1 MPRFYNRHA
10 AQCRDR
16 LTQFVSAAK
25 AFRELTARGYN
36 ARRLEERMAQSN
48 RGKSNNAPDK
58 SWVDMDV
65 PSRLPII
72 PLVSSVL
79 FPGGVLSLQVG
90 IDRNVRLL
98 KSLPDDQNLIAAF
111 CQKSGDKENPR
122 AEDLSP
128 IGVLAAIVQRLPLS
142 SDRYQLFLQG
152 RQRVELV
159 QMLQN
164 EPYFEAKLREIA
176 PKPIPKTVKTDA
188 LMNRSI
194 QLFEKLVESDSKYSK
209 ELLNILQMNIS
220 EGPDTFAD
228 LLSGFVNLPLEE
240 KQLLL
245 ETVHPIE
252 RIELLN
258 EWISRDLG
266 RATVNQELQRQ
277 IQSNIDRRE
286 RENYLREQLRIIQ
299 DELGEGNAAER
310 EADTYRDRIEA
321 LPIVEDHKQG
331 LRREVQRMGQLSPSS
346 SDYAVI
352 RGHLDIVLSLPWS
365 AHTEDQLDLTK
376 AEQILDERHHG
387 LEKVKERIL
396 EFLAVL
402 KLKGDLKGPILCF
415 TGPPGVGKTS
425 LGSAIADALGRKFV
439 RMAVGGVT
447 DESEI
452 RGHRKTYIGAMP
464 GKLITSYI
472 QVGVNNPLIMID
484 EIDKIGKDFRGD
496 PASALLEV
504 LDPKQNHT
512 FVDRY
517 LEVPFDLS
525 HTLFICTANV
535 LDMIPGPLRDRM
547 EVIRLSGYTE
557 NEKLAIATKH
567 LVPELLEN
575 HGLGPDQV
583 RVDDDA
589 ILNIVRDY
597 TAEAGVRNLERN
609 LATVLRKIARKVAAD
624 DGGGQAVQP
633 DEAAVPE
640 QAGSPLLHQYEVKK
654 DDVESYLGLPKFEH
668 EFAERHP
675 EIGVTTGLAW
685 TSFGGEIMFIE
696 ATRMPGS
703 GRTTVTGQ
711 LGDVMRESVQAAYS
725 YVRSKAHDLE
735 IDDKKFS
742 DYDVHIHFPAGAIPK
757 DGPSAGVAIATCI
770 ASVMGDRPVRH
781 DVAMTGEIT
790 LRGKVLSVGGIK
802 EKVMAAHRANIKTVV
817 LPEGNRKDLQE
828 VPEEIRA
835 ALEFVFAERVEAV
848 WKQSLIPLYLPRDHD
863 RKYDEAEYRADQER
877 EIERHHEKGDRAER
891 R

>member
-1 MPRFYNRHA
+1 
-10 AQCRDR
+10 
-16 LTQFVSAAK
+16 
-25 AFRELTARGYN
+25 
-36 ARRLEERMAQSN
+36 MAQPP
-48 RGKSNNAPDK
+48 RKPLP
-58 SWVDMDV
+58 V
-65 PSRLPII
+65 PSPTEWIDQEIPNRLPII

-122 AEDLSP
+122 PEDLSQ

-152 RQRVELV
+152 RHRVELV

-164 EPYFEAKLREIA
+164 EPYFEGMLREVA
-176 PKPIPKTVKTDA
+176 PRPVPKTAKIEH
-188 LMNRSI
+188 LMNKAMS
-194 QLFEKLVESDSKYSK
+194 LFEKLVESDSKYSN
-209 ELLNILQMNIS
+209 ELLNILRMNTT

-228 LLSGFVNLPLEE
+228 LLSSFVNLPLEE

-245 ETVHPIE
+245 ETVNPVE
-252 RIELLN
+252 RIELLVD
-258 EWISRDLG
+258 WIQRDLG
-266 RATVNQELQRQ
+266 KATVDRELQRS
-277 IQSNIDRRE
+277 IQTSIDRRE
-286 RENYLREQLRIIQ
+286 RENYLREQLRVIQ
-299 DELGEGNAAER
+299 DELGDSNPGER
-310 EADTYRDRIEA
+310 EADNYRERIES
-321 LPIVEDHKQG
+321 LPLAEEYKTQ
-331 LRREVQRMGQLSPSS
+331 LRREVNRLSQLSPSS
-346 SDYAVI
+346 SDYAVL
-352 RGHLDIVLSLPWS
+352 RGHLDTVLQVPWLEK
-365 AHTEDQLDLTK
+365 TEDRLDLQK
-376 AEQILDERHHG
+376 AEEMLDERHHA
-387 LEKVKERIL
+387 LEKVKERVL
-396 EFLAVL
+396 EFLAVM

-415 TGPPGVGKTS
+415 VGPPGVGKTS
-425 LGSAIADALGRKFV
+425 LGAAIAEALGRKFV

-447 DESEI
+447 DEAEI

-464 GKLITSYI
+464 GKLIQSYT

-484 EIDKIGKDFRGD
+484 EIDKIGKDYRGD

-517 LEVPFDLS
+517 LEIPYDLS

-535 LDMIPGPLRDRM
+535 LDTIPTPLRDRM

-557 NEKLAIATKH
+557 LEKLQIAKKH
-567 LVPELLEN
+567 LVTELLDN
-575 HGLGPDQV
+575 HGLAIDQV
-583 RVDDDA
+583 HISDEA
-589 ILNIVRDY
+589 ILGTIRDY
-597 TAEAGVRNLERN
+597 TAEAGVRNLERK
-609 LATVLRKIARKVAAD
+609 LATVMRKIARKVASGD
-624 DGGGQAVQP
+624 GQANYIV
-633 DEAAVPE
+633 DAKDLEA
-640 QAGSPLLHQYEVKK
+640 
-654 DDVESYLGLPKFEH
+654 YLGLPSYEH

-685 TSFGGEIMFIE
+685 TQFGGEIMFIE

-725 YVRSKAHDLE
+725 YVRSKASDLE
-735 IDDKKFS
+735 INDKNFS

-770 ASVMGDRPVRH
+770 ASVMGERPVRH

-802 EKVMAAHRANIKTVV
+802 EKIMAAQRANIKTIV
-817 LPEGNRKDLQE
+817 LPEGNRRDLTE
-828 VPEEIRA
+828 VPEEVKSG
-835 ALEFVFAERVEAV
+835 LSFVFAERVEDV
-848 WKQSLIPLYLPRDHD
+848 WKEALIPLFVVRTRD
-863 RKYDEAEYRADQER
+863 RKYDEAEYKAEHQKSER
-877 EIERHHEKGDRAER
+877 PEQR
-891 R
+891 

>member
-1 MPRFYNRHA
+1 
-10 AQCRDR
+10 
-16 LTQFVSAAK
+16 
-25 AFRELTARGYN
+25 
-36 ARRLEERMAQSN
+36 MAQSA
-48 RGKSNNAPDK
+48 RGKSNLPHVPQD
-58 SWVDMDV
+58 WDELDV
-65 PSRLPII
+65 PNRLPII

-111 CQKSGDKENPR
+111 CQKTGDKENPR
-122 AEDLSP
+122 AEDLSQ

-164 EPYFEAKLREIA
+164 EPYFEAQLREVA
-176 PKPIPKTVKTDA
+176 PRPIPKNVKTDS
-188 LMNRSI
+188 LMNKAMS
-194 QLFEKLVESDSKYSK
+194 LFEKLVESDSKYSS
-209 ELLNILQMNIS
+209 ELLNILRMNMS
-220 EGPDTFAD
+220 EGADTFAD
-228 LLSGFVNLPLEE
+228 LLSSFVNFPLEE

-245 ETVHPIE
+245 ETVNPIE
-252 RIELLN
+252 RIELLVD
-258 EWISRDLG
+258 WINRDLG
-266 RATVNQELQRQ
+266 RATVDRELQRQ
-277 IQSNIDRRE
+277 IQTSIDRRD

-299 DELGEGNAAER
+299 DELGETNAAER
-310 EADTYRDRIEA
+310 EADTYRERIEA
-321 LPIVEDHKQG
+321 LPLADDHKQT
-331 LRREVQRMGQLSPSS
+331 LRREVTRMGQLSQSS
-346 SDYAVI
+346 SDYAVLK
-352 RGHLDIVLSLPWS
+352 GHLDTVLQVPWTQ
-365 AHTEDQLDLTK
+365 HTEDRLDLQK
-376 AEQILDERHHG
+376 AEEILDARHHG
-387 LEKVKERIL
+387 LEKVKERVL

-425 LGSAIADALGRKFV
+425 LGAAIADALGRKFV

-496 PASALLEV
+496 PSSALLEV
-504 LDPKQNHT
+504 LDPKQNNA

-517 LEVPFDLS
+517 LEIPFDLS

-535 LDMIPGPLRDRM
+535 LDMIPSPLRDRM

-567 LVPELLEN
+567 LIPELLEN
-575 HGLGPDQV
+575 HGLGADQV
-583 RVDDDA
+583 TIDEEA
-589 ILNIVRDY
+589 IVLIIRDY

-609 LATVLRKIARKVAAD
+609 LATVLRKIARKVAS
-624 DGGGQAVQP
+624 G
-633 DEAAVPE
+633 EE
-640 QAGSPLLHQYEVKK
+640 TKQYEVKPS
-654 DDVESYLGLPKFEH
+654 DVEAYLGLVKFEH

-685 TSFGGEIMFIE
+685 TQFGGEIMFIE
-696 ATRMPGS
+696 ATRMPGT

-725 YVRSKAHDLE
+725 YVRSKAHDLD
-735 IDDKKFS
+735 IDEKKFS
-742 DYDVHIHFPAGAIPK
+742 EHDIHIHFPAGAIPK

-770 ASVMGDRPVRH
+770 ASVMGERPVRH

-802 EKVMAAHRANIKTVV
+802 EKVMAAHRANIKTVL

-828 VPEEIRA
+828 VPEETKA
-835 ALEFVFAERVEAV
+835 ALKFVFAERVEDV
-848 WKQSLIPLYLPRDHD
+848 WKEALIPLYIVKDHD
-863 RKYDEAEYRADQER
+863 RKYDEREYRAER
-877 EIERHHEKGDRAER
+877 EKSERSGERAEGR
-891 R
+891 

>member
-1 MPRFYNRHA
+1 
-10 AQCRDR
+10 
-16 LTQFVSAAK
+16 
-25 AFRELTARGYN
+25 
-36 ARRLEERMAQSN
+36 MAQTN
-48 RGKSNNAPDK
+48 RGKPANPNEVSD
-58 SWVDMDV
+58 WIEVDV

-122 AEDLSP
+122 PEDLSQ

-142 SDRYQLFLQG
+142 ADRYQLFLQG

-164 EPYFEAKLREIA
+164 EPYFEGKLREVV
-176 PKPIPKTVKTDA
+176 PRQIPKSVKTDNLINKA
-188 LMNRSI
+188 MS
-194 QLFEKLVESDSKYSK
+194 LFEKLVESDAKYSN
-209 ELLNILQMNIS
+209 ELLNILRMNIS
-220 EGPDTFAD
+220 EGPDIFAD
-228 LLSGFVNLPLEE
+228 LLSSFVNLQLEE

-245 ETVHPIE
+245 ETVNPIE
-252 RIELLN
+252 RIELLI
-258 EWISRDLG
+258 EFIQRDLG
-266 RATVNQELQRQ
+266 KATVDRELQRQ
-277 IQSNIDRRE
+277 TQSSIDRRE
-286 RENYLREQLRIIQ
+286 RENYLREQLRVIQ
-299 DELGEGNAAER
+299 DELGETNAADR

-321 LPIVEDHKQG
+321 LPLGEDHKTQ
-331 LRREVQRMGQLSPSS
+331 LRREVNRLAQLSASS
-346 SDYAVI
+346 SDYAVLK
-352 RGHLDIVLSLPWS
+352 GHLDTIFQVPWTEK
-365 AHTEDQLDLTK
+365 TEDRLDLTK
-376 AEQILDERHHG
+376 AEEILEQRHHG
-387 LEKVKERIL
+387 LEKVKERVL

-402 KLKGDLKGPILCF
+402 KLKGNLKGPILCF
-415 TGPPGVGKTS
+415 VGPPGVGKTS
-425 LGSAIADALGRKFV
+425 LGAAIADALGRKFV

-464 GKLITSYI
+464 GKLIQSYI
-472 QVGVNNPLIMID
+472 QIAVNNPLIMID

-504 LDPKQNHT
+504 LDPKQNHA

-517 LEVPFDLS
+517 LEIPYDLS
-525 HTLFICTANV
+525 HTLFIATANI
-535 LDMIPGPLRDRM
+535 LDTIPSPLRDRM

-557 NEKLAIATKH
+557 TEKLVIAKKH
-567 LVPELLEN
+567 LIPELLEN
-575 HGLGPDQV
+575 HGLTAEQV
-583 RVDDDA
+583 TIAEDV
-589 ILNIVRDY
+589 ILGIIRDY
-597 TAEAGVRNLERN
+597 TAESGVRNLERR
-609 LATVLRKIARKVAAD
+609 LATVLRKIARKVAS
-624 DGGGQAVQP
+624 GNG
-633 DEAAVPE
+633 EAHYTVEA
-640 QAGSPLLHQYEVKK
+640 K
-654 DDVESYLGLPKFEH
+654 DIETYLGLPSYEH

-696 ATRMPGS
+696 ATRMSGS
-703 GRTTVTGQ
+703 GKTTVTGQ

-725 YVRSKAHDLE
+725 YVRSKARDLDIE
-735 IDDKKFS
+735 DRVFS

-770 ASVMGDRPVRH
+770 ASVMGERPVRH

-817 LPEGNRKDLQE
+817 LPEGNRKDLTE
-828 VPEEIRA
+828 VPAEVKDKLTFLFA
-835 ALEFVFAERVEAV
+835 ARVEDV
-848 WKQSLIPLYLPRDHD
+848 WKEALIPLYLVKSRD
-863 RKYDEAEYRADQER
+863 RKYDEAEYIADQRKSER
-877 EIERHHEKGDRAER
+877 SEQKK
-891 R
+891 

>member
-1 MPRFYNRHA
+1 
-10 AQCRDR
+10 
-16 LTQFVSAAK
+16 
-25 AFRELTARGYN
+25 
-36 ARRLEERMAQSN
+36 MAQSN
-48 RGKSNNAPDK
+48 RGKPNLPNSVSD
-58 SWVDMDV
+58 WLELEV

-122 AEDLSP
+122 PEDLSN

-159 QMLQN
+159 QMIQN
-164 EPYFEAKLREIA
+164 EPYFEAILREVA
-176 PKPIPKTVKTDA
+176 PRPIPKGVKTDQ
-188 LMNRSI
+188 LMNRALS
-194 QLFEKLVESDSKYSK
+194 LFEKLVESDNKYSN
-209 ELLNILQMNIS
+209 ELLNILKMNLT

-228 LLSGFVNLPLEE
+228 LLSSFVNFPLEE

-245 ETVHPIE
+245 ETVNPIE
-252 RIELLN
+252 RIELLID
-258 EWISRDLG
+258 WIQRDLG
-266 RATVNQELQRQ
+266 KATVDNELKRQ
-277 IQSNIDRRE
+277 IQSSIDRRE
-286 RENYLREQLRIIQ
+286 RENYLREQLRVIQ
-299 DELGEGNAAER
+299 DELGETNPAER
-310 EADTYRDRIEA
+310 EADTYRDRVEA
-321 LPIVEDHKQG
+321 LPISEDHKLQ
-331 LRREVQRMGQLSPSS
+331 LRREVTRLGQLSPSS

-352 RGHLDIVLSLPWS
+352 KGHLDTVFQVPWTEK
-365 AHTEDQLDLTK
+365 TEDRLDLKK
-376 AEQILDERHHG
+376 AEEMLDERHYG
-387 LEKVKERIL
+387 LEKVKERVL

-425 LGSAIADALGRKFV
+425 LGAAIADALGRKFV

-464 GKLITSYI
+464 GKLIQSYI

-496 PASALLEV
+496 PAAALLEV
-504 LDPKQNHT
+504 LDPKQNHA

-517 LEVPFDLS
+517 LEIPYDLS
-525 HTLFICTANV
+525 HTLFIATANM

-557 NEKLAIATKH
+557 NEKLQIARRH
-567 LVPELLEN
+567 LIPELLEN
-575 HGLGPDQV
+575 HGLEKTQV
-583 RVDDDA
+583 SIDDDA
-589 ILNIVRDY
+589 IRSVIRDY
-597 TAEAGVRNLERN
+597 TAEAGVRNLERK
-609 LATVLRKIARKVAAD
+609 LATIMRKIARKVAAG
-624 DGGGQAVQP
+624 DGAESYAVAQA
-633 DEAAVPE
+633 
-640 QAGSPLLHQYEVKK
+640 
-654 DDVESYLGLPKFEH
+654 DVEPYLGLPSFEH

-675 EIGVTTGLAW
+675 EVGVTTGLAW

-696 ATRMPGS
+696 ATRMNGS

-711 LGDVMRESVQAAYS
+711 LGDVMRESVSAAYS
-725 YVRSKAHDLE
+725 YVRSKAGELDIEDRL
-735 IDDKKFS
+735 FN
-742 DYDVHIHFPAGAIPK
+742 DYDIHIHFPAGAIPK

-770 ASVMGDRPVRH
+770 ASVMGERPVRH

-802 EKVMAAHRANIKTVV
+802 EKVMAAQRANIKTVI
-817 LPEGNRKDLQE
+817 LPEGNRKDLTE
-828 VPEEIRA
+828 VPDEVKEGLA
-835 ALEFVFAERVEAV
+835 FLFAERVEDV
-848 WKQSLIPLYLPRDHD
+848 WKEALIPLRVVKNPD
-863 RKYDEAEYRADQER
+863 RKYDEAEYKADHPKPAPQPLS
-877 EIERHHEKGDRAER
+877 DRGEER